1 MVQKSN
7 IKTFMQIIR
16 LGGKMKQTEQ
26 VLDYCK
32 KNKGITSAEA
42 FYKLGI
48 AHLPR
53 RILDLEE
60 RGHQVIRTTEHGTN
74 AHTGAST
81 HWTRYFVL

>member
-1 MVQKSN
+1 
-7 IKTFMQIIR
+7 
-16 LGGKMKQTEQ
+16 MKQTDQ

-32 KNKGITSAEA
+32 KNNEA

-74 AHTGAST
+74 AHTGAPT
-81 HWTRYFVL
+81 HWTRYFVPQTIFGDIL